1 LLSWRCSNIFT
12 VKKQAREEIIEKKS
26 RFIASVFPITSKEE
40 AEEKINEL
48 KKEFWDA
55 RHNVY
60 AYNLPNNISKYSD
73 DGEPQGTAGL
83 PIYTVL
89 QKREII
95 NVLVVVTRYFGG
107 ILLGKGGLI
116 RAYSEAAKKGLE
128 TSVVYEIIE
137 HEKIKIECEYN
148 LKDKLLFFFE
158 KNEIQYTSAFAEKVE
173 FEITIPKSKVE
184 GFIKDIIKL
193 TENRITYNILSK

>member
-1 LLSWRCSNIFT
+1 MLNWRCSSIFT
-12 VKKQAREEIIEKKS
+12 VKKEAREEIIEKKS
-26 RFIASVFPITSKEE
+26 RFIGTVIPIKSKEE
-40 AEEKINEL
+40 AEEKINEI

-83 PIYTVL
+83 PVFTVL

-95 NVLVVVTRYFGG
+95 NVLVIVTRYFGG

-116 RAYSEAAKKGLE
+116 RAYTEAAKKALE
-128 TSVVYEIIE
+128 AAEVYEIIE
-137 HEKIKIECEYN
+137 YERINIECEYN
-148 LKDKLLFFFE
+148 LKDKVLFFLE
-158 KNEIQYTSAFAEKVE
+158 KHEIQHTSIFSDKVT
-173 FEITIPKSKVE
+173 FEITIPKIEVND
-184 GFIKDIIKL
+184 FIQDVIKL
-193 TENRITYNILSK
+193 TENRITYSILSK